1 MRTRFLADGK
11 RVPTRK
17 GVVRL
22 NPGTPAWDVQ
32 DEGEFILLYMHIHTY
47 PEHRYIHRERERDV
61 EINL

>member
-22 NPGTPAWDVQ
+22 SPGTPAWDVQ
-32 DEGEFILLYMHIHTY
+32 DEGEFILCYICT
-47 PEHRYIHRERERDV
+47 YIHIQNIDTYRERER
-61 EINL
+61 EM